1 MSEDAGG
8 AHGQPGTMRD
18 RRPAVHPAGHKA
30 FGLRGRHWAWAAIAV
45 AAGYLALGVVAV
57 TGAVQILTREPTDA
71 ELRRAADAEVAR
83 RWQAWPAGRIFPER
97 LTYLPGTDEVE
108 YATRAGIAPGTDC
121 KSAVDASIA
130 PILQRHGCRAVLR
143 ATYADQ
149 LEGVVVTVGVVVFP
163 DQQAAY
169 KARREIPGSPTALRA
184 AAFPGTVAARFD
196 DAARQVGT
204 AERGGPYLVLTT
216 AGHSDGRPAAA
227 VRGKQQ
233 PGDLFGLVPQLGHA
247 IAQNLST
254 RALPDCTSA
263 DWQC

>member
-1 MSEDAGG
+1 MQQD
-8 AHGQPGTMRD
+8 T
-18 RRPAVHPAGHKA
+18 RRLL
-30 FGLRGRHWAWAAIAV
+30 GLHGRHWVWVALAV
-45 AAGYLALGVVAV
+45 AVGYLALSVVSD
-57 TGAVQILTREPTDA
+57 TGAVRVLTRDPTTA

-83 RWQAWPAGRIFPER
+83 RWRAWPAGRIFPER
-97 LTYLPGTDEVE
+97 LTYVPGLPGSEEVE
-108 YATRAGIAPGTDC
+108 YATRAGITPQTDC
-121 KSAVDASIA
+121 EGSVDASLA
-130 PILQRHGCRAVLR
+130 PVLRRHGCRAVLR

-169 KARREIPGSPTALRA
+169 KARQEIPGSPTALRA

-196 DAARQVGT
+196 DAARQAGT

-216 AGHSDGRPAAA
+216 AGQSDGRPAAA
-227 VRGKQQ
+227 VAGRQR
-233 PGDLFGLVPQLGHA
+233 PDDLFDIVPQIGHT
-247 IAQNLST
+247 IAQTLST

>member
-1 MSEDAGG
+1 MWVA
-8 AHGQPGTMRD
+8 
-18 RRPAVHPAGHKA
+18 
-30 FGLRGRHWAWAAIAV
+30 LAV
-45 AAGYLALGVVAV
+45 AVGYLVLSVVSV
-57 TGAVQILTREPTDA
+57 TGAVRILTRDPTAA

-83 RWQAWPAGRIFPER
+83 RWRAWPAGRIFPER
-97 LTYLPGTDEVE
+97 LTYLPGTEEVE
-108 YATRAGIAPGTDC
+108 YATRAGIAPETDC
-121 KSAVDASIA
+121 AGSVDAA
-130 PILQRHGCRAVLR
+130 TATVLQRHGCRAVLR

-169 KARREIPGSPTALRA
+169 QARQEIPGSPTALRA

-196 DAARQVGT
+196 DAARQSGT

-216 AGHSDGRPAAA
+216 AGQSDGRPATA
-227 VRGKQQ
+227 VAGKQR
-233 PGDLFGLVPQLGHA
+233 PDDLFGLVPQLGHT
-247 IAQNLST
+247 IAQTLST